1 MIDFGKN
8 LANNADSLAECLGFK
23 LEAEPL
29 YIPKVNTIENQGGS
43 KHDCSLKSSLL
54 KLGKRK
60 RRRRESKNIEKR
72 EVFIFS
78 DHVTDTEFMQKVS

>member
-29 YIPKVNTIENQGGS
+29 YIPKVEGVKHQGGS
-43 KHDCSLKSSLL
+43 KHDCSLKSSL
-54 KLGKRK
+54 
-60 RRRRESKNIEKR
+60 
-72 EVFIFS
+72 
-78 DHVTDTEFMQKVS
+78 